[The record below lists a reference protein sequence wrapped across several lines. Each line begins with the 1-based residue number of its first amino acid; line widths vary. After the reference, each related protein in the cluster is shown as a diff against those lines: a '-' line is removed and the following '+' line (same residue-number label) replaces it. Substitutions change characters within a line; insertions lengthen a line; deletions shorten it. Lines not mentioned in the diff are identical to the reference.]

1 MGKPRRLKAPSRSG
15 CIRMKLYS
23 INSCIV
29 GCGALTIG
37 LMFTFAGEIGWAFGL
52 PFFAAGGGLFAAAFT
67 KP

>member
-1 MGKPRRLKAPSRSG
+1 
-15 CIRMKLYS
+15 MKLYS